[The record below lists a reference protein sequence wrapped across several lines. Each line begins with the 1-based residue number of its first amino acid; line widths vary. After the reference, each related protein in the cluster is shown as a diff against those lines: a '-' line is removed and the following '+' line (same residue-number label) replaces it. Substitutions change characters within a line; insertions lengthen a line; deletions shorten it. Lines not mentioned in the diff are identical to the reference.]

1 MVIKRGQDFDND
13 DESDQDQRFTLDYL
27 TIFLVILLILTSELF
42 LYFLSVKTQVSFGFK
57 EIVFGLVSAMSMSL
71 FLIWVRFILVS
82 NKYLGIII
90 EILGIV
96 AIAYALTKKYQG
108 IYTTTFILIG
118 IVIALTYTI
127 FYLLKSNK

>member
-71 FLIWVRFILVS
+71 FLIWTRFILVS